1 MGLLNVSLFGC
12 VEVIHDQGSPDVKLT
27 HSTQALLAYLIIYRH
42 RSHPREIL
50 TELFWGEKDP
60 DRSRHSL
67 NTAIWRLR
75 NVLEPSG
82 VTRGTYLVSDHADQI
97 GFNPNSPFW
106 LDVQAFDDATSH
118 ITSSTPTDF
127 EDDLPG
133 LEKAVALYRG
143 DLLEGFYD
151 EWALRERETL
161 RTRYLSALMYLME
174 TYRERGHYEKSLSF
188 GRRIL
193 EMDPLREDIHRHMIR
208 MYLDSGDRAQ
218 AVRQYQI
225 CQEALARELKV
236 APMEETQELYQIVLS
251 QKTGRLL
258 QSQNDIPEL
267 SIALNKLHLAQATF
281 EKASDELNRSI
292 QTVEKLLAVRK

>member
-1 MGLLNVSLFGC
+1 
-12 VEVIHDQGSPDVKLT
+12 
-27 HSTQALLAYLIIYRH
+27 
-42 RSHPREIL
+42 
-50 TELFWGEKDP
+50 
-60 DRSRHSL
+60 
-67 NTAIWRLR
+67 
-75 NVLEPSG
+75 LEPSG